1 MFGKRTGFLAAA
13 AAVFFSGSVLAQI
26 PDAFTSGFDP
36 KSIELEVKFG
46 SKALT
51 NGDTL
56 TPADAAALPTFAL
69 GGSSG
74 ISPKTKYVILMIDP
88 DSPSRDDVV
97 VPQVLH
103 YLKTDFSVSEFTDLA
118 SSSNP
123 TLSYVGPSA
132 SVGTGPHRYIFL
144 LYVQPDGFTVKGV
157 PSESNR
163 AGFNVSDWRVTNGL
177 KAAVAGIHFVA
188 TPPGGGAV
196 SSSVA
201 AESKTAVAPPMMTGT
216 SNGVVYTT
224 TVPCTTASGTTKSVQ
239 SAMISSKPQ
248 LPATQ
253 TSALASAK
261 THTVIVG
268 GPNSLL
274 KYTPENVVA
283 NVGDVVYFDFREKN
297 HTVTQSSFDNP
308 CVFNTTGVKSGFRSN
323 PDGIPGKEI
332 FNFTVSDD
340 KPKWFYCAQ
349 GTHCKSGMVFAINPG
364 PKFPDF
370 LNKAMGG
377 ANATATATA
386 TATGST
392 LSKAATAT
400 ATSSTSTKV
409 VTVCT
414 VCSSASSRTAAGT
427 QPPVLSGT
435 ATAPVPS
442 GTLRPS
448 AGFPIPSGNASA
460 PSASGAPVFTGAG
473 STVTFSI
480 TALAGVFLA
489 ALLLV

>member
-1 MFGKRTGFLAAA
+1 
-13 AAVFFSGSVLAQI
+13 
-26 PDAFTSGFDP
+26 
-36 KSIELEVKFG
+36 
-46 SKALT
+46 
-51 NGDTL
+51 
-56 TPADAAALPTFAL
+56 
-69 GGSSG
+69 
-74 ISPKTKYVILMIDP
+74 MIDP

-118 SSSNP
+118 SSVNP
-123 TLSYVGPSA
+123 SLSYVGPSA

-144 LYVQPDGFTVKGV
+144 LYVQPDGFAVKGV

-188 TPPGGGAV
+188 TPPAGGAG

-248 LPATQ
+248 PPATQ

-274 KYTPENVVA
+274 KYTPESVVA

-308 CVFNTTGVKSGFRSN
+308 CVFNTTGVKSGFRPN

-364 PKFPDF
+364 TKFADF
-370 LNKAMGG
+370 LNKATGG

-386 TATGST
+386 TGT
-392 LSKAATAT
+392 KAATAT
-400 ATSSTSTKV
+400 AISSTLTKAGTGIATSSTLTKS

-414 VCSSASSRTAAGT
+414 VCSSATAAGT
-427 QPPVLSGT
+427 QPPALTG
-435 ATAPVPS
+435 TAPVPS

-448 AGFPIPSGNASA
+448 AGIPIPSGNVSS
-460 PSASGAPVFTGAG
+460 PSASGAPVFTGTG

>member
-1 MFGKRTGFLAAA
+1 M
-13 AAVFFSGSVLAQI
+13 I
-26 PDAFTSGFDP
+26 
-36 KSIELEVKFG
+36 
-46 SKALT
+46 
-51 NGDTL
+51 
-56 TPADAAALPTFAL
+56 DAAALPTFAL

-118 SSSNP
+118 SSVNP
-123 TLSYVGPSA
+123 SLSYVGPSA

-144 LYVQPDGFTVKGV
+144 LYVQPDGFAVKGV

-188 TPPGGGAV
+188 TPPAGGAG

-248 LPATQ
+248 PPATQ

-274 KYTPENVVA
+274 KYTPESVVA

-308 CVFNTTGVKSGFRSN
+308 CVFNTTGVKSGFRPN

-364 PKFPDF
+364 TKFADF
-370 LNKAMGG
+370 LNKATGG

-386 TATGST
+386 TGSLSKTGTGIATSST
-392 LSKAATAT
+392 LSKAGTGI
-400 ATSSTSTKV
+400 ATSSTLTKS

-414 VCSSASSRTAAGT
+414 VCSSATAAGT
-427 QPPVLSGT
+427 QPPALTG
-435 ATAPVPS
+435 TAPVPS

-448 AGFPIPSGNASA
+448 AGIPIPSGNVSS
-460 PSASGAPVFTGAG
+460 PSASGAPVFTGTG